1 MSPAQHNL
9 VQLTL
14 AAPRHLEDE
23 LIEQFLSHPDWA
35 EGFTLLKAEGYSRH
49 HETLS
54 TPELVRGRAERMAVK
69 IVLEADKAQT
79 LLAYLKSRFP
89 KRDVAYWLTPVIE
102 FGRLA

>member
-1 MSPAQHNL
+1 MTL
-9 VQLTL
+9 MQLTL

-23 LIEQFLSHPDWA
+23 LVEQFLAHPQWA
-35 EGFTLLKAEGYSRH
+35 EGFTLFKAEGYSCH

-54 TPELVRGRAERMAVK
+54 TQELVRGRAERLAVQ
-69 IVLEADKAQT
+69 IVLDADNAQA
-79 LLAYLKSRFP
+79 LLVFLKSRFP